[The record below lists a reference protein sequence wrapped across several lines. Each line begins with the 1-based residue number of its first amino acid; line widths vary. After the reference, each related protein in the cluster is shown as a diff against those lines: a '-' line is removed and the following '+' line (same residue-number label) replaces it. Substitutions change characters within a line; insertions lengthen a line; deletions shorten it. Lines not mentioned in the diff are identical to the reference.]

1 MKPLFSLLHV
11 SARPTRWEATHD
23 AWMKACDHPDSVEY
37 ILAVDAGGA
46 FNRDLLYDG
55 VRLVV
60 NHKRPCLVDACNLAA
75 RNSTGTI
82 LVFVADDFFPPQGW
96 DTALLSVIPDL
107 EKPYAVHV
115 DAQDPWPWLM
125 THPILTRKYYEQDR
139 GCKGE
144 LLYPEFLSVGC
155 DDDFT
160 EQAYK
165 DGVVIQAKRLKF
177 EHRHP
182 LKQGIHPQN
191 TGDPVYQHT
200 NRNEAWA
207 VKEQVLL
214 RRQKER
220 SGQKSICVI
229 TPGTPF
235 DAKWLREWEKL
246 FAYLLVRFSV
256 SRMYGTSNNIYRV
269 RAVAAKG
276 ALALGLTDYV
286 LWIDSDNPPSL
297 DAFGHLM
304 AQIQASEKQPE
315 MPSIDII
322 GAWYRY
328 AGPDN
333 EQTYIAAGWE
343 MDCSKQLTEAEVL
356 RARDAGQLLEDIAYI
371 GFGMLLMKGSVLEKL
386 GPQAFTP
393 IITDEKSGEFMADDI
408 SWCERARRAGYRI
421 FIHPLAFVE
430 HLKMNPVPRAKDAA
444 KGRVVSISE
453 PNQNQE
459 IAV

>member
-1 MKPLFSLLHV
+1 MFSLLHS
-11 SARPTRWEATHD
+11 SARPDKWEATHD

-37 ILAVDAGGA
+37 ILAVDVGGA
-46 FNRDLLYDG
+46 FKTERFFKG
-55 VRLVV
+55 VTVV
-60 NHKRPCLVDACNLAA
+60 LNMGRPCFVDACNAA
-75 RNSTGTI
+75 AKASTGTV
-82 LVFVADDFFPPQGW
+82 LVVVADDFFPPKGW

-107 EKPYAVHV
+107 EGAYAVHV
-115 DAQDPWPWLM
+115 DAQDPWPHLM
-125 THPILTRKYYEQDR
+125 THPILTRAYLERAR

-144 LLYPEFLSVGC
+144 FLYPEFLSVGS

-165 DGVVIQAKRLKF
+165 DGVVIDGKRLKF

-182 LKQGIHPQN
+182 LLKGIHPQR

-207 VKEQVLL
+207 VKEKVLA

-220 SGQKSICVI
+220 SGRKSICVL
-229 TPGTPF
+229 TPGRPF
-235 DAKWLREWEKL
+235 EPEWLCEWEKL
-246 FAYLLVRFSV
+246 FAYLLGRFSL
-256 SRMYGTSNNIYRV
+256 SRIGGTSNNIYRV
-269 RAVAAKG
+269 RAIAAKG
-276 ALALGLTDYV
+276 CLAQGTPDYV
-286 LWIDSDNPPSL
+286 LWLDSDNPPSL
-297 DAFGHLM
+297 ESFRHLM
-304 AQIQASEKQPE
+304 AQMEASEKASD
-315 MPSIDII
+315 MPAIDII

-333 EQTYIAAGWE
+333 EQTYVAAGWE

-356 RARDAGQLLEDIAYI
+356 KARDACQLLEDVAYI

-393 IITDEKSGEFMADDI
+393 IITDEAAGEFMADDI
-408 SWCERARRAGYRI
+408 SWCERAKQAGYRI

-430 HLKMNPVPRAKDAA
+430 HLKLNPVPRAKDAA
-444 KGRVVSISE
+444 RGRVVSISE
-453 PNQNQE
+453 PNQTEE

>member
-1 MKPLFSLLHV
+1 MKPMFSLLHI
-11 SARPTRWEATHD
+11 SARPEQWEATHD

-37 ILAVDAGGA
+37 ILAVDSPGPFDAKR
-46 FNRDLLYDG
+46 FFKN
-55 VRLVV
+55 VRVV
-60 NHKRPCLVDACNLAA
+60 LNLQRPCFVDACNAA
-75 RNSTGTI
+75 AKIATGTI
-82 LVFVADDFFPPQGW
+82 LVVVADDFFPPKGW
-96 DTALLSVIPDL
+96 DTSLLSVIPDL
-107 EKPYAVHV
+107 EGAYAVHV
-115 DAQDPWPWLM
+115 DAQDPWPDLM
-125 THPILTRKYYEQDR
+125 THPILTRAYYERDR
-139 GCKGE
+139 GCRGE
-144 LLYPEFLSVGC
+144 LLYPDFLSVGC

-165 DGVVIQAKRLKF
+165 DGVVLDAKRLKF

-182 LKQGIHPQN
+182 LIKGIHPQS

-207 VKEQVLL
+207 VKETVLK

-229 TPGTPF
+229 TPGRPF
-235 DAKWLREWEKL
+235 EPEWLCEWEKL
-246 FAYLLVRFSV
+246 FAYLLGRFSLY
-256 SRMYGTSNNIYRV
+256 RIGGTSNNIYRV
-269 RAVAAKG
+269 RAIAAQ
-276 ALALGLTDYV
+276 ACLAQGTPDYV

-297 DAFGHLM
+297 DSFRQLVTQM
-304 AQIQASEKQPE
+304 QDSEKRPE

-328 AGPDN
+328 SGPDS
-333 EQTYIAAGWE
+333 EQTYIAAGCE

-356 RARDAGQLLEDIAYI
+356 RAAEKGELLEDIAYI
-371 GFGMLLMKGSVLEKL
+371 GFGLLLMKGSVLEKL
-386 GPQAFTP
+386 GPQGFTP
-393 IITDEKSGEFMADDI
+393 ILTDGEGGFMSDDV
-408 SWCERARRAGYRI
+408 SWCERAKQAGYRI

-430 HLKMNPVPRAKDAA
+430 HLKLNPVPRAKDAA
-444 KGRVVSISE
+444 RGRIVSISE